1 MISLFLDTSSSNMI
15 IGVYEDDKELYLNI
29 EKSNNDLS
37 EKLLPSI
44 KNALES
50 INKKIDNI
58 DNIYVVNG
66 PGSFTGIRIGVTVAK
81 TISWSLN
88 KKINTISELELL
100 SSGDY
105 DKKYIIPMIDARR
118 NYVYAGIYDNNGNNV
133 YKDSYISIDNLLNKV
148 KEITSL
154 DDFKFV
160 SYDEIDLKDVE
171 KPNINVLKLIK
182 KYKDV
187 ESLNPHFVNPNYLKK
202 TEAEEKLND
211 N

>member
-15 IGVYEDDKELYLNI
+15 IGIYEDNKELYLDI
-29 EKSNNDLS
+29 EKNNNDLS
-37 EKLLPSI
+37 EKLLPAI
-44 KNALES
+44 KKALES
-50 INKKIDNI
+50 INKKINDI
-58 DNIYVVNG
+58 DSIYVVNG

-88 KKINTISELELL
+88 KKINIISELELL
-100 SSGDY
+100 ASGDY

-118 NYVYAGIYDNNGNNV
+118 NCVYAGIYDNNGNNV
-133 YKDSYISIDNLLNKV
+133 YRDSYISIEDLLIKA
-148 KEITSL
+148 KEISL
-154 DDFKFV
+154 LENFKFV
-160 SYDEIDLKDVE
+160 SYDEINLEYVE
-171 KPNINVLKLIK
+171 KPNINILKLIC

-187 ESLNPHFVNPNYLKK
+187 KSLNPHFVNPNYLKK

>member
-15 IGVYEDDKELYLNI
+15 IGIYEDDKELYLNI

-44 KNALES
+44 KEALES
-50 INKKIDNI
+50 INKEINHI
-58 DNIYVVNG
+58 DNIYAVNG

-81 TISWSLN
+81 ILSWSLN

-100 SSGDY
+100 ASGNY
-105 DKKYIIPMIDARR
+105 EKKYIVPMIDARR
-118 NYVYAGIYDNNGNNV
+118 DYVYAGIYDNNGNIV
-133 YKDSYISIDNLLNKV
+133 YKDSYISIENLLNKA
-148 KEITSL
+148 KEISSL
-154 DDFKFV
+154 DNFKFV
-160 SYDEIDLKDVE
+160 SYDKINLECVV
-171 KPNINVLKLIK
+171 KPNINILKLIN

-202 TEAEEKLND
+202 TEAEEKLNA